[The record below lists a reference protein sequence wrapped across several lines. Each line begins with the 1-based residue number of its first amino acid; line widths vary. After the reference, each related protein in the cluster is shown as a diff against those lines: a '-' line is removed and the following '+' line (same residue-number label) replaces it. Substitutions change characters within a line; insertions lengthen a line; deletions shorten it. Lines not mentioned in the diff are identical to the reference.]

1 MSKLNFTHLATSRI
15 PVCCTPC
22 SIQRTQLAALMA
34 RNFCCIL
41 SPGCLLIKYIYI
53 YYIIYITYI
62 YIYIYILLYIALNYT
77 HHLNSLISP
86 FDWFYPACLLFKS
99 PKICWS
105 NGQTDTALGQEKALQ
120 HLWPSEDLP
129 KEKSW
134 RLVGCSMAISGTWSY
149 CKM

>member
-1 MSKLNFTHLATSRI
+1 MSKLNFAHLATSRI

-22 SIQRTQLAALMA
+22 TIQRTQLAALMA

-53 YYIIYITYI
+53 T
-62 YIYIYILLYIALNYT
+62 LYYT

-134 RLVGCSMAISGTWSY
+134 RLVGCSMDISGTWSY